1 MFHIQNRSH
10 SSAINLVVFRYF
22 FQSSPCWIVHSLYM
36 HCSLCHTPNLS
47 VHCLVSAAFL
57 SSFIDNE
64 IALNRKRGIFKKMYD
79 FLPVEDSS
87 TIELVRARVSVVL
100 SVLVVW
106 GVWGEKSDEFI
117 TGVFLEQWTSTSC
130 NICWSERNSYGFA
143 LNTMM
148 LVININLNINF

>member
-1 MFHIQNRSH
+1 MLNCS
-10 SSAINLVVFRYF
+10 LVVYALFTVPHAKPF
-22 FQSSPCWIVHSLYM
+22 SAL
-36 HCSLCHTPNLS
+36 
-47 VHCLVSAAFL
+47 LVSAAFL

-106 GVWGEKSDEFI
+106 GV
-117 TGVFLEQWTSTSC
+117 
-130 NICWSERNSYGFA
+130 
-143 LNTMM
+143 
-148 LVININLNINF
+148 